1 MTFTLMGEEFNIRT
15 DHIKSVER
23 FGNSVKISYKDGWFD
38 VWSANFPI
46 QINKINL
53 LEIILR
59 GIFAGYN
66 QAKNELYEDDTSVD
80 F

>member
-15 DHIKSVER
+15 DHIKNVER
-23 FGNSVKISYKDGWFD
+23 FGNSVKISYEDGSSE
-38 VWSANFPI
+38 VWRANYPI
-46 QINKINL
+46 QINKINI

-66 QAKNELYEDDTSVD
+66 QAKNELYEDGGVD
-80 F
+80 I